1 MNELFPASNIHHLF
15 LKFDPKFVSEALY
28 QIYHPPSPP
37 PNPPPPPSLQKG
49 DALSIIVI
57 VY

>member
-1 MNELFPASNIHHLF
+1 MNELFTASNIHHLF
-15 LKFDPKFVSEALY
+15 LKFDPKFVSETLY

-37 PNPPPPPSLQKG
+37 TPAPSSLQKG

>member
-15 LKFDPKFVSEALY
+15 LKFDPKFVSETLY
-28 QIYHPPSPP
+28 QIYHLPSPLTP
-37 PNPPPPPSLQKG
+37 APSSLQKG